1 MRAFG
6 CQILPL
12 PYLRRTFLLVNLI
25 RGDFGDGYMLYLP
38 NYAGAFRCIG
48 QALQTHEIEV
58 FELSSFANEFRV
70 VAGDPNPPY
79 TALIE
84 LKFSVQDI
92 EVLDRE
98 GQARRGQSTT
108 ETTND
113 RFDSVPEVL
122 RAVGEYIDHKRGY
135 LRRVDNSSE
144 AAVEIEYQTRAG
156 DVQTE
161 NLATSLIHE
170 TCVHMYKRRTRRT
183 NPISI
188 LSHKR

>member
-1 MRAFG
+1 MQYFS
-6 CQILPL
+6 
-12 PYLRRTFLLVNLI
+12 
-25 RGDFGDGYMLYLP
+25 
-38 NYAGAFRCIG
+38 NYAGTLRCIG
-48 QALQTHEIEV
+48 QVLHNHEIEA
-58 FELSSFANEFRV
+58 FQIKSYANEFRLL
-70 VAGDPNPPY
+70 AGDPNPPY

-84 LKFSVQDI
+84 LKFSVQDMDI
-92 EVLDRE
+92 LDRE

-108 ETTND
+108 EITNV

-135 LRRVDNSSE
+135 LRRVDNSSSS

-161 NLATSLIHE
+161 KLAMSFIHE

-183 NPISI
+183 NPINI
-188 LSHKR
+188 LTRKR